1 MSGAEALPPARRRE
15 VVRQA
20 WSVGFAT
27 GLYGISFGALAV
39 AAGLSTWQTMALS
52 LLMFTGGS
60 QFAFVGIL
68 GTGGLAA
75 APAAIGTAAFLGF
88 RNGLYA
94 LQTSRFLGVRGLGR
108 LAAAQLTIDEST
120 AVAVA
125 QPETAARRLGF
136 WQTGLAV
143 YAWWN
148 TSTLAGALVG
158 NALGDPR
165 RYGLDAAA
173 AAAFCALLWPRL
185 RSRDA
190 FAIAGV
196 ALVVAVALSPALPAG
211 VPVLVAALAAL
222 LALVLPRASVG
233 DAEWSEEQP
242 GPVGH
247 GVRERPRAEGEQ

>member
-1 MSGAEALPPARRRE
+1 MAEVADLAPERARE
-15 VVRQA
+15 VRRQS

-39 AAGLSTWQTMALS
+39 AAGLEIWQTAALS

-60 QFAFVGIL
+60 QFAFVGII
-68 GTGGLAA
+68 GSGGLAA

-94 LQTSRFLGVRGLGR
+94 LQMSQILGAIGLTR

-120 AVAVA
+120 AVGVT
-125 QPETAARRLGF
+125 QPEPAAQRLGF
-136 WQTGLAV
+136 WQTGIAV
-143 YAWWN
+143 YVCWN
-148 TSTLAGALVG
+148 ISTFLGAVLG
-158 NALGDPR
+158 NQLGDPK

-185 RSRDA
+185 KSRDA
-190 FAIAGV
+190 VAIAGV
-196 ALVVAVALSPALPAG
+196 ALVIAVALSPVLPAG

-222 LALVLPRASVG
+222 LALVLPRSAEG
-233 DAEWSEEQP
+233 DDTWSEERS
-242 GPVGH
+242 GEVGH
-247 GVRERPRAEGEQ
+247 PEHGADR